1 MTLPPRAT
9 PRPGLPGSGPWPA
22 APLASH
28 LLGWSLPPEW
38 RWGRGS
44 QRSAVR
50 HVQEVID
57 ALGRSLAL
65 VTVPDPAHR
74 PWLAAEARFLA
85 HQSHPA
91 FPTTYHYWTDSP
103 MVQRGPGYL
112 RRWITG
118 ETIAERVRRMGAD
131 DVPAMLQVVRTIGT
145 ALVYLHDKNRPHG
158 AIAGS
163 TTWMSPTGRLWL
175 LGWEWTVRED
185 ERPAGVLPPRD
196 ETAWAPE
203 WGDGWHPS
211 PASDQWQLG
220 ALAFQMLTGER
231 PPAGDVPPLALVRP
245 DCPVKVAQVL
255 DQALLPDPA
264 QRHGSVA
271 TLLRALERIGAGRG
285 AVLLTDRVQPG
296 SGGKRG
302 RESEELRLRW
312 ATGDDYEVLGRLGAG
327 TFGSVWRVRDLSL
340 GREVA
345 MKVLHPDV
353 AEDDVA
359 VARFRREAKLAA
371 QLANP
376 AIVQI
381 HDWETRDGISW
392 YTMEL
397 AEGGSIARLVAKDGP
412 QPATEI
418 AEQVDSVLDALEA
431 AHAAGIVHRD
441 IKPENV
447 LIDRSGRW
455 RLTDFGVAHVPGV
468 VQPSG
473 VDDARAQVGTPA
485 FAAPEQLLGET
496 TGAAADLFA
505 MGAVIAFVL
514 TGRPPFGEDDARAI
528 AARQLA
534 GTPDLDGVPAPLAA
548 FLRHALAPRPDERFA
563 NAQAMRG
570 AWYEAVEAAE
580 RDDAEGRD
588 SWWRWLGGS

>member
-1 MTLPPRAT
+1 
-9 PRPGLPGSGPWPA
+9 
-22 APLASH
+22 
-28 LLGWSLPPEW
+28 
-38 RWGRGS
+38 
-44 QRSAVR
+44 
-50 HVQEVID
+50 VQEVVD

-65 VTVPDPAHR
+65 VTVPEAAHR

-118 ETIAERVRRMGAD
+118 ESIAGRVARGGAD
-131 DVPAMLQVVRTIGT
+131 DVPGMLQVVRTIGT

-158 AIAGS
+158 AIGGE
-163 TTWMSPTGRLWL
+163 TCWMSPTGRLWL
-175 LGWEWTVRED
+175 LGWEWSVKED
-185 ERPAGVLPPRD
+185 ERPADVAPPRD
-196 ETAWAPE
+196 VTTWAPE
-203 WGDGWHPS
+203 WRERWTPTL
-211 PASDQWQLG
+211 ASDQWQLG

-231 PPAGDVPPLALVRP
+231 PPSEDVPPLTLVRP
-245 DCPVKVAQVL
+245 DCPVRIAAL
-255 DQALLPDPA
+255 IDQALHADPA

-271 TLLRALERIGAGRG
+271 TMLRALERIGAGRG
-285 AVLLTDRVQPG
+285 AVLLVDRVAPG
-296 SGGKRG
+296 AKRG
-302 RESEELRLRW
+302 MESEEMRLRW

-327 TFGSVWRVRDLSL
+327 SFGSVWRVRDLSL

-371 QLANP
+371 QLAHP
-376 AIVQI
+376 AIVHI

-397 AEGGSIARLVAKDGP
+397 AEGGSVARLVGQQGA
-412 QPATEI
+412 QPAGEV
-418 AEQVDSVLDALEA
+418 AEQVDSILDALEA

-455 RLTDFGVAHVPGV
+455 RLSDFGVAHVPGIDDKGT
-468 VQPSG
+468 SG
-473 VDDARAQVGTPA
+473 GTPA
-485 FAAPEQLLGET
+485 FAAPEQLLGEA
-496 TGAAADLFA
+496 TGPAADLFA
-505 MGAVIAFVL
+505 AAAVIAFVL
-514 TGRPPFGEDDARAI
+514 TGRAPYGEDDARAI
-528 AARQLA
+528 VARQVAGAPDVEGIPAALQGFLA
-534 GTPDLDGVPAPLAA
+534 
-548 FLRHALAPRPDERFA
+548 RALAPRPEDRYPDA
-563 NAQAMRG
+563 ATMRA
-570 AWYEAVEAAE
+570 AWFEALEAAE
-580 RDDAEGRD
+580 RDDAERRD
-588 SWWRWLGGS
+588 GWWRWLAGS

>member
-1 MTLPPRAT
+1 MTLQPRAT
-9 PRPGLPGSGPWPA
+9 PRPVPGSGPWPIT
-22 APLASH
+22 PLPPH
-28 LLGWSLPPEW
+28 LVGWLLPPEW

-44 QRSAVR
+44 GRSATR

-65 VTVPDPAHR
+65 VTVPEPAHR

-118 ETIAERVRRMGAD
+118 ESIVGRVARGGAD
-131 DVPAMLQVVRTIGT
+131 DVPGMLAVVRTIGT
-145 ALVYLHDKNRPHG
+145 ALVYLHDKNRAHG
-158 AIAGS
+158 AIGGES
-163 TTWMSPTGRLWL
+163 CWMSPTGRLWL

-185 ERPAGVLPPRD
+185 ERPADVAPPRD
-196 ETAWAPE
+196 GAAWAPE
-203 WGDGWHPS
+203 WHDRWTPTL
-211 PASDQWQLG
+211 ASDQWQLG

-231 PPAGDVPPLALVRP
+231 PPAGDVPPLSLVRP
-245 DCPVKVAQVL
+245 DCPTRIGAL
-255 DQALLPDPA
+255 IDQALDPDPA
-264 QRHGSVA
+264 RRHASVA
-271 TLLRALERIGAGRG
+271 TMLRSLERIGAGRG
-285 AVLLTDRVQPG
+285 GVLLVDRVAPG
-296 SGGKRG
+296 AKRG
-302 RESEELRLRW
+302 MESEEMRLRW
-312 ATGDDYEVLGRLGAG
+312 VTGDDYEVLGRLGAG
-327 TFGSVWRVRDLSL
+327 SFGSVWRVRDLSL

-371 QLANP
+371 QLAHP
-376 AIVQI
+376 AIVHI

-397 AEGGSIARLVAKDGP
+397 AEGGSVARLIEQQGA
-412 QPATEI
+412 QPAGEV
-418 AEQVDSVLDALEA
+418 AMQVDSILDALEA

-455 RLTDFGVAHVPGV
+455 RLTDFGVAHVPGIDDKGT
-468 VQPSG
+468 SG
-473 VDDARAQVGTPA
+473 GTPA
-485 FAAPEQLLGET
+485 FAAPEQLLGEA
-496 TGAAADLFA
+496 TGQAADLFA
-505 MGAVIAFVL
+505 AAAVIAFVL
-514 TGRPPFGEDDARAI
+514 TGRAPFGEDDARAI
-528 AARQLA
+528 VARQVA
-534 GTPDLDGVPAPLAA
+534 GTPDVEGIPSALQA
-548 FLRHALAPRPDERFA
+548 FLTRALAPRPEDRHPDA
-563 NAQAMRG
+563 ATMRA
-570 AWYEAVEAAE
+570 AWFEALEAAE
-580 RDDAEGRD
+580 RDDAERRD
-588 SWWRWLGGS
+588 GWWRWLAGS